1 MKFASLYT
9 HTNKSLMLF
18 VWYIFFLKME
28 SSCLL
33 LASGTQG
40 NQLNPFFFRVRLP
53 IFFLQLICLQYNT
66 IIFQCIL
73 KSIAIAGK
81 IGNFFSPLTCL
92 LMLSWSLLYLQP
104 SIITKLPKFEVD
116 LPSHQKSTKQP
127 LLERDVSMANM

>member
-1 MKFASLYT
+1 MKFALLYT

-18 VWYIFFLKME
+18 VWYIFFFKDGKQLPT
-28 SSCLL
+28 SSIWYSREPAKSILL
-33 LASGTQG
+33 QG
-40 NQLNPFFFRVRLP
+40 KTTH
-53 IFFLQLICLQYNT
+53 FFLKLICLQYNT

-81 IGNFFSPLTCL
+81 IGNFCFSTDCL